1 VSNKI
6 TLDTFLN
13 HLRVERGLSTNTVT
27 SYRRDIEALL
37 NYLEDRNLEFDNCKS
52 ENLEEYI
59 SNRKKSGLSEASLA
73 RNIVAI
79 RTFFKFLA
87 KERNIE
93 NVAKEIHP
101 PTPPR
106 RIPKALSIS
115 DIDSLLNAPSRE
127 GIGIRDWA
135 LLELLYAT
143 GARVSELV
151 SLDREDIQS
160 SDGEI
165 NKIRLMGKGRKE
177 RIVPLGKFAQHALN
191 QYLTLIRPNLV
202 KGSERG
208 LFLNS
213 RGTRLSRQSAWRI
226 VLENAKRANIENRIS
241 PHAMRHS
248 FATHLL
254 DGGADIRV
262 VQELLGHSSVTTT
275 QIYTLVTIDKI
286 RESYALAHPRAK

>member
-1 VSNKI
+1 MSNKVI
-6 TLDTFLN
+6 LDTFLN

-27 SYRRDIEALL
+27 SYRRDLEALI
-37 NYLEDRNLEFDNCKS
+37 NYLENRNLEFDNCRS

-59 SNRKKSGLSEASLA
+59 SNRRKSGLSEASLA

-87 KERNIE
+87 KERNME

-241 PHAMRHS
+241 PHALRHS

-275 QIYTLVTIDKI
+275 QIYTLVTIDKL

>member
-1 VSNKI
+1 MSNKVI
-6 TLDTFLN
+6 LDTFLN

-27 SYRRDIEALL
+27 SYRRDLEALI
-37 NYLEDRNLEFDNCKS
+37 NYLENRNLEFDNCKS

-59 SNRKKSGLSEASLA
+59 SNRRKSGLSEASLA

-241 PHAMRHS
+241 PHALRHS

-275 QIYTLVTIDKI
+275 QIYTLVTIDKL

>member
-1 VSNKI
+1 VSNKVI
-6 TLDTFLN
+6 LDTFLN

-27 SYRRDIEALL
+27 SYRRDLEALI

-59 SNRKKSGLSEASLA
+59 SNRRKSGLSEASLA

-79 RTFFKFLA
+79 RTFFKFLG

-202 KGSERG
+202 KGSEKG

-241 PHAMRHS
+241 PHALRHS

-275 QIYTLVTIDKI
+275 QIYTLVTIDKL

>member
-1 VSNKI
+1 MSNKI

-27 SYRRDIEALL
+27 SYRRDLEALI
-37 NYLEDRNLEFDNCKS
+37 NYLENRNLEFDNCKS

-59 SNRKKSGLSEASLA
+59 SNRRKSGLSEASLA

-202 KGSERG
+202 KGSEKG

-241 PHAMRHS
+241 PHALRHS

-275 QIYTLVTIDKI
+275 QIYTLVTIDKL

>member
-27 SYRRDIEALL
+27 SYRRDLEALL

>member
-1 VSNKI
+1 MSNKI

>member
-1 VSNKI
+1 MSNKI

-27 SYRRDIEALL
+27 SYRRDLEALL

-160 SDGEI
+160 SGGEI